1 MMEINFFNDYL
12 PRFLCN
18 LCNPKK
24 SSDIPSFD
32 EKSLLR
38 GAKKVTQVT
47 WILRCIPF
55 PSLANV
61 TRMNEWNKL
70 ILDQKGTAFDSTYIF
85 NLIKCQYCI
94 LSEKDTGLKSTANI
108 AHRIGGDNL
117 DERSC

>member
-1 MMEINFFNDYL
+1 MEINFFTDCL

-32 EKSLLR
+32 KKSPLR

-47 WILRCIPF
+47 RNFRCMPF
-55 PSLANV
+55 PSLDKV

-70 ILDQKGTAFDSTYIF
+70 ILDQKGTPSDSAYIF
-85 NLIKCQYCI
+85 NLIECQYCI
-94 LSEKDTGLKSTANI
+94 LSEKDIGLKSTANI
-108 AHRIGGDNL
+108 AHRMISL
-117 DERSC
+117 IYILRR